1 MTWLSAHRP
10 RLSQSASDWAR
21 RDPSPCLGSKL
32 PRPSRGSAEAGG
44 RCGDGWVARRPATIR
59 LVAPLLC
66 AALALVAVA
75 LPALADEATSGVL
88 PGGSFGAAAA
98 RSFGALALVLAC
110 VVALSYA
117 GRRLLRRASGVAGG
131 RQAIDIVASRSLGG
145 RCSLTLVEVGGE
157 RILVGSTPQ
166 SLNLICKVGADD
178 GHGAGSR
185 QFDHLLRGEV
195 TEGMRS

>member
-1 MTWLSAHRP
+1 M
-10 RLSQSASDWAR
+10 
-21 RDPSPCLGSKL
+21 
-32 PRPSRGSAEAGG
+32 GG
-44 RCGDGWVARRPATIR
+44 RCGDGGVARPPATLR
-59 LVAPLLC
+59 LGASLLC
-66 AALALVAVA
+66 AALALGLVA
-75 LPALADEATSGVL
+75 LPALAQEAPGSVL

-110 VVALSYA
+110 VVALSYV

-131 RQAIDIVASRSLGG
+131 RQAIEIVASRSLGG

-178 GHGAGSR
+178 GGGAGSR
-185 QFDHLLRGEV
+185 AFDHLLRSEV
-195 TEGMRS
+195 AEGMRS

>member
-1 MTWLSAHRP
+1 V
-10 RLSQSASDWAR
+10 
-21 RDPSPCLGSKL
+21 
-32 PRPSRGSAEAGG
+32 GG
-44 RCGDGWVARRPATIR
+44 RCGDGWVARPSATIR

-66 AALALVAVA
+66 ATLALAAVA
-75 LPALADEATSGVL
+75 LPALAEEAAGGVL

-117 GRRLLRRASGVAGG
+117 GRRLLRRASGIAGS
-131 RQAIDIVASRSLGG
+131 RQAIEIVASRSLGG

-166 SLNLICKVGADD
+166 SLNLICKVGSDA
-178 GHGAGSR
+178 GGGAGSR
-185 QFDHLLRGEV
+185 EFDHLLRSEV
-195 TEGMRS
+195 AEGMRS